1 MDDIFLNNI
10 RQSILKHIKEEK
22 FSINQLASEV
32 GLSRSQLLRKIKSLT
47 GKSANHLIRK
57 IRLEEAAKLIK
68 NSDYTASEISY
79 LVGFSSPSYF
89 SKCFLDRF
97 GFTPGEFKN
106 QGGDIINSI
115 TNLEVTQKVHQKK
128 LSQLFYTIPVI
139 IIAVVGYFLY
149 SNSINQLKETKLQS
163 ASIAI
168 LPFLNLSDN
177 EDQEYFV
184 DGITEAITLELSKF
198 DALRVISRTS
208 SMSYKGGVKLSS
220 DIAHELNV
228 DYLLEG
234 SVLFGGDSIKVI
246 VQLIK
251 PFPEEKHI
259 WQESYHQKY
268 ENILQLVSSV
278 SNQIS
283 KEINAKVSPFDIVP
297 NIYKVDTES
306 YTYYLKG
313 RHLWNQQSDKTMI
326 SCIENLQKSIK
337 LDSSFAP
344 AHVTLAEAYI
354 TLNKFINNN
363 EEKPLNREKS
373 RNAIKKALELDNNL
387 AAAYITK
394 GNILGKCDWNW
405 KEMKNLVEKGL
416 KLDPNNAYGH
426 KLLSDYY
433 LLNNNFDMAIKEA
446 LVAEKLDPMN
456 PFIGTWVGII
466 YSMANDYEQSIKQY
480 HKVLEIFPN
489 YGSALSELGFVHY
502 LNGQINDS
510 KNSFIKLQ
518 EIRGNY
524 EMVKAYKEEPMENVF
539 RFWLSGVK
547 AEEPKYCSYPIL
559 TAQVHML
566 IDEKEEAL
574 EYLEIAYKYR
584 FEYLPTMLFRPEF
597 KNLHIEPRF
606 KRLVN
611 KTGVT
616 MNTNF
621 LMKPFDTN
629 FKD

>member
-149 SNSINQLKETKLQS
+149 NNSINQLKETKLQS

-297 NIYKVDTES
+297 NIYKVDTEY
-306 YTYYLKG
+306 YT
-313 RHLWNQQSDKTMI
+313 
-326 SCIENLQKSIK
+326 
-337 LDSSFAP
+337 
-344 AHVTLAEAYI
+344 
-354 TLNKFINNN
+354 
-363 EEKPLNREKS
+363 
-373 RNAIKKALELDNNL
+373 
-387 AAAYITK
+387 
-394 GNILGKCDWNW
+394 
-405 KEMKNLVEKGL
+405 
-416 KLDPNNAYGH
+416 
-426 KLLSDYY
+426 
-433 LLNNNFDMAIKEA
+433 
-446 LVAEKLDPMN
+446 
-456 PFIGTWVGII
+456 
-466 YSMANDYEQSIKQY
+466 
-480 HKVLEIFPN
+480 
-489 YGSALSELGFVHY
+489 
-502 LNGQINDS
+502 
-510 KNSFIKLQ
+510 
-518 EIRGNY
+518 
-524 EMVKAYKEEPMENVF
+524 
-539 RFWLSGVK
+539 
-547 AEEPKYCSYPIL
+547 
-559 TAQVHML
+559 
-566 IDEKEEAL
+566 
-574 EYLEIAYKYR
+574 
-584 FEYLPTMLFRPEF
+584 
-597 KNLHIEPRF
+597 
-606 KRLVN
+606 
-611 KTGVT
+611 
-616 MNTNF
+616 
-621 LMKPFDTN
+621 
-629 FKD
+629 